1 MDCYRS
7 RLTNPPF
14 SYDSHAHSPPPN
26 FAFQARNT
34 LRTRKEPPILDRQP
48 RKNFR
53 DQFILET
60 QNSESGTF
68 GPAFHCS
75 YLADQQIL
83 DKMAAKSGRFRQ
95 NLRRID
101 IYILFGSAI
110 SLILVLVND
119 PWWTLQGTANNNLFQ
134 VQVSP
139 YYLKTFA
146 TGIAG
151 TVPFAGPLGLAT
163 RIILA
168 IGFVSLALA
177 SIRPNAWY
185 HDLAFYLGLS
195 ALAELFLSFML
206 MLHAAETTFLGA
218 FGSIP
223 PFSGTSQ
230 PSESVIGLDLT
241 SYVHPLVTAG
251 FGLPLYLGLVSCGLV
266 VSSLVTRSRR
276 KKNMKGISA
285 IFSPAEAN

>member
-1 MDCYRS
+1 MRI
-7 RLTNPPF
+7 L
-14 SYDSHAHSPPPN
+14 HPPN
-26 FAFQARNT
+26 FAFRARNPLGIRIET
-34 LRTRKEPPILDRQP
+34 AILDRQP
-48 RKNFR
+48 RKIFR
-53 DQFILET
+53 DQFIPET
-60 QNSESGTF
+60 QSSKSGTF
-68 GPAFHCS
+68 EPAFHCS

-83 DKMAAKSGRFRQ
+83 DKMAAKSGRVRQ
-95 NLRRID
+95 SLQRID
-101 IYILFGSAI
+101 IYTLFGSII

-139 YYLKTFA
+139 YYLKTIA
-146 TGIAG
+146 TGI
-151 TVPFAGPLGLAT
+151 TQTLPFAGPLGLAT
-163 RIILA
+163 RTILA
-168 IGFVSLALA
+168 IGFLSLALA

-185 HDLAFYLGLS
+185 HDLAYYLGLS

-230 PSESVIGLDLT
+230 LSESVIGLDLT

-251 FGLPLYLGLVSCGLV
+251 FNLPLYLGLVSCGFV
-266 VSSLVTRSRR
+266 VSSLVARSRR
-276 KKNMKGISA
+276 EKKMKGVSA
-285 IFSPAEAN
+285 IFSPAEGN